1 LALGQEYLGELRGH
15 EQIKDNLILLAAA
28 YNSGPGAMLRWRARP
43 EYRDD
48 PLLFL
53 ESLPSRETRV
63 FVERV
68 LTNYWVYRL
77 RLGQA
82 TPDLD
87 RLAGGLWPVYVAMDA
102 QPNPVA
108 PKEGVRHAATR

>member
-1 LALGQEYLGELRGH
+1 M
-15 EQIKDNLILLAAA
+15 AAA
-28 YNSGPGAMLRWRARP
+28 YNAGPGPMLRWQARP

-63 FVERV
+63 FVQRV
-68 LTNYWVYRL
+68 LTNYWVYRM

-87 RLAGGLWPVYVAMDA
+87 RLASGRWPVYVALDA
-102 QPNPVA
+102 PPTSRVPNQGA
-108 PKEGVRHAATR
+108 HHAAAR